1 MQANVRFHRRFFRL
15 RAALRV
21 AVEPTVTRP
30 MDSPTPLTT
39 PLPDRWLAGFFL
51 LAVLGL
57 RILYAWHFRVDSDEP
72 QHLHVVWAWSRGL
85 LPYRDVFD
93 NHTPVFQA
101 LCAPLFRA
109 LGVRADILLPM
120 RAAMIPIFAATIWC
134 VWKIARTFFTPRI
147 GLWTAVLAALWPPFF
162 FDSIEFRP
170 DELWALLWLVT
181 LTVLVTGRL
190 RTARL
195 FGTGLLLGLSF
206 CVSMKTSL
214 FLAAL
219 AFACAALLVFRRA
232 AGQRADWPRIGLGA
246 GAAVAGL
253 PVIPVLTVL
262 FFILHGAGP
271 QMRDC
276 VITHNILPG
285 SHSLGGVAKSFL
297 HWLLWL
303 LPMAGGGAV
312 IARLPYSLE
321 MRSRIAFTFFAAAFY
336 DSTLLSFWPVLTAE
350 DDLPFYPSMAITAA
364 PALLWLGDFAARR
377 LRLPAVVA
385 PALFAAGCV
394 AWIVRA
400 HSPFTDETQDR
411 IGIIADTLK
420 LTDESDWVMDAKGE
434 MIYRNRV
441 SRYVMEE
448 FTNKR
453 LRSGLLPDDVA
464 GRLVEKRAPLVSTRR
479 MPLAARAFMRANY
492 VPIAWRLRTL
502 GQVLREEGTVTH
514 GPLRFAIAVPQC
526 YTVVTPAGMA
536 DGTLDGTAF
545 TGPRELTAGT
555 HEFLPAKDS
564 GEVVLVWAQAI
575 ERGYSPFTK
584 IRPDYTTE
592 QD

>member
-1 MQANVRFHRRFFRL
+1 
-15 RAALRV
+15 
-21 AVEPTVTRP
+21 
-30 MDSPTPLTT
+30 MDSPSAPDIPRT
-39 PLPDRWLAGFFL
+39 DRWLAGAFL
-51 LAVLGL
+51 LAALVL

-72 QHLHVVWAWSRGL
+72 QHLHVVWAWTRGL

-109 LGVRADILLPM
+109 LGVRADILMPM
-120 RAAMIPIFAATIWC
+120 RLAMLPIFAATIGC
-134 VWKIARTFFTPRI
+134 VWKIARAFFTPRI
-147 GLWTAVLAALWPPFF
+147 ALWSAVFAALWPPFF

-190 RTARL
+190 GATRL

-219 AFACAALLVFRRA
+219 TFALAALLVFRRA
-232 AGQRADWPRIGLGA
+232 TGGQADWPRIGRGA
-246 GAAVAGL
+246 CWVVACL
-253 PVIPVLTVL
+253 PVIPALTVL

-303 LPMAGGGAV
+303 LPIAGGGAV
-312 IARLPYSLE
+312 IARLPHSLE

-350 DDLPFYPSMAITAA
+350 DDLPFYPSMAVTAA

-377 LRLPAVVA
+377 LRLPAFVL
-385 PALFAAGCV
+385 PGLFAAGCI

-400 HSPFTDETQDR
+400 HSPFTDETTDR

-441 SRYVMEE
+441 SRYVMEL

-453 LRSGLLPDDVA
+453 LHGGLLPDDVA
-464 GRLVEKRAPLVSTRR
+464 ARLVEERAPLVSTRR
-479 MPLAARAFMRANY
+479 MPLAARTFIKANY

-502 GQVLREEGTVTH
+502 GQVLREEGALTH
-514 GPLRFAIAVPQC
+514 GPVRFEIAVPHR

-536 DGTLDGTAF
+536 GGTLDGTAF
-545 TGPRELTAGT
+545 TGPRELVAGA

-564 GEVVLVWAQAI
+564 GKIILVWAQAI
-575 ERGYSPFTK
+575 ERGYSPFTEIK
-584 IRPDYTTE
+584 PDHTTE